1 MPVRSQSA
9 GGLFRD
15 LPPTVCERLE
25 EMLERFEDAWRGGGR
40 PVLDD
45 YLKAKGKER
54 RALLIELVHADLHY
68 RLKAGEAARV
78 EGYLKRYPDLREDGA
93 VTLELILEEYRL
105 RREREPGLT
114 VDDYLQRFPE
124 HAREL
129 SGQLTGPPPSG
140 ERAAVPPGT
149 GTGSGAHVLSVVG
162 DYLMGKRL
170 GAGQFAEVFAGVGP
184 NGFRVAIK
192 RLIHPM
198 DSAAA
203 QRELESLN
211 KMCELRHPFLLQT
224 HLYAVKDQR
233 LHVVMELADGTLSAR
248 ARACKNEGV
257 ASISPEELLRY
268 FREAA
273 EALDYMHS
281 RDVLHRDVKPEN
293 ILLLEGHVKVA
304 DFGLARMLEGKRLQ
318 VSASQ
323 SGTPCYMAPEVWR
336 GRISRHSDQYSLAM
350 AYGELRLGRP
360 LLSSSNLMDLMLDH
374 EAGVQDLAPL
384 PEREQQVLR
393 RALDKDP
400 EQRYPCCLAFV
411 EELEAAW
418 EAERNPAVTE
428 PAPPSAEESALAP
441 SPARAR
447 LWVWPLVVVL
457 LGLAAVGGFAVH
469 RLASPPPGET
479 RVISFELDEVP
490 PLVLAPDKPQTIHL
504 HLRRNN
510 FQEPVTVSFAGVPP
524 HVSLPEATLAPDQD
538 SGGVSASVDRKAPIG
553 SHKVT
558 VRADGP
564 GMHRET
570 VLSLTIVFLPPDY
583 EPVGPLSEPDFDGKR
598 YYQKIAHKWLDLPDT
613 EFVLIPRAR
622 NSDPYTFYMMV
633 NKVSAGLFRKYAAQS
648 GEKVRPTWHGLE
660 DDFPALSM
668 TVEEA
673 YRCARWLGGNLP
685 TTQQWDKAAGLY
697 DRNGREGPFRGSW
710 KQDPRPQIA
719 VGKLAKPLKVGEA
732 DDDESIFLCRDMAGN
747 GAEWTSTASNAGLI
761 QRLPLENPTRPLI
774 FLRGKNFNEDAPL
787 LFSELEPPAA
797 VPTIPLGGAGA
808 IGYGDTPKDVGFRV
822 VIEP

>member
-78 EGYLKRYPDLREDGA
+78 EGYLKRYPDLREDGE

-114 VDDYLQRFPE
+114 VDDYLWRFPE

-129 SGQLTGPPPSG
+129 SGQLTTAPPSG

-149 GTGSGAHVLSVVG
+149 GTGSGAQVLSVVG

-203 QRELESLN
+203 QRELDSLN

-233 LHVVMELADGTLSAR
+233 LHVVMELADGTLSGR

-257 ASISPEELLRY
+257 ASIPPEELLRY

-428 PAPPSAEESALAP
+428 PAPPSAEEPALAP
-441 SPARAR
+441 PAARAR
-447 LWVWPLVVVL
+447 LWVWALVAGL
-457 LGLAAVGGFAVH
+457 LGLAAVAGFALH
-469 RLASPPPGET
+469 WPASLPSGET
-479 RVISFELDEVP
+479 KVISRELEVVVEGP
-490 PLVLAPDKPQTIHL
+490 PLVLAPEKSQTVHLQIH
-504 HLRRNN
+504 RN
-510 FQEPVTVSFAGVPP
+510 FEEPVTISFPDKP
-524 HVSLPEATLAPDQD
+524 DHVTLTAETLAPDRD
-538 SGGVSASVDRKAPIG
+538 SVEVSAWADRQAPVG
-553 SHKVT
+553 THKVT
-558 VRADGP
+558 VRADGA
-564 GMHRET
+564 GMHQEAQ
-570 VLSLTIVFLPPDY
+570 LLLIIVFLPPAF
-583 EPVGPLSEPDFDGKR
+583 EPAGPVSEPDFDGKR
-598 YYQKIAHKWLDLPDT
+598 YYQKIARHWPDLPAT

-622 NSDPYTFYMMV
+622 KNDPNTFYMMV
-633 NKVSAGLFRKYAAQS
+633 NKVSAGLFRKYAAQP
-648 GEKVRPTWHGLE
+648 EAQVRPAWHGLG
-660 DDFPALSM
+660 DDFPALEM
-668 TVEEA
+668 NMAEA
-673 YRCARWLGGNLP
+673 SACARWLGGNVP
-685 TTQQWDKAAGLY
+685 TTKQWDKAAGLY
-697 DRNGREGPFRGSW
+697 DRDGREGPFRGRW

-719 VGKLAKPLKVGEA
+719 VGELAKPMKVGEA
-732 DDDESIFLCRDMAGN
+732 ADDESIYLCHDMAGN
-747 GAEWTSTASNAGLI
+747 GAEWTSTTFEDKLG
-761 QRLPLENPTRPLI
+761 QPPPLDNPNPYYYM
-774 FLRGKNFNEDAPL
+774 RGKGFREETPL
-787 LFSELEPPAA
+787 LFSELHFCG
-797 VPTIPLGGAGA
+797 THR
-808 IGYGDTPKDVGFRV
+808 YKDTLTDVGFRV